1 MPPRNW
7 PRVAPSARS
16 STRRGCSPPE
26 QGSHWP
32 HGAGRAVLDLRAARH
47 GGAGH
52 GRQGPGQARGAVAT
66 RTVSRAGPAAPETAW
81 ERYARPAL
89 WPRWAPHIRRVE
101 TDADRIAPGVRGRV
115 FSYAGMR
122 VRFAVERVDE
132 SRRMWTWRV
141 ALGPLVL
148 RLCHE
153 VTAAPGGGSGTRLT
167 VSGPLPVVVLY
178 RPVAAWALG
187 RLVARER

>member
-1 MPPRNW
+1 M
-7 PRVAPSARS
+7 
-16 STRRGCSPPE
+16 
-26 QGSHWP
+26 
-32 HGAGRAVLDLRAARH
+32 
-47 GGAGH
+47 
-52 GRQGPGQARGAVAT
+52 AT
-66 RTVSRAGPAAPETAW
+66 RTVTRAGPAAPDTVW

-89 WPRWAPHIRRVE
+89 WSRWAPHIRRVE
-101 TDADRIAPGVRGRV
+101 TEAGRIAPGVRGRV
-115 FSYAGMR
+115 FSYAGVR

-132 SRRMWTWRV
+132 ERRMWMWRV
-141 ALGPLVL
+141 RLGPLVL

-187 RLVARER
+187 RLVARGL